1 MSYGQRI
8 RSFMAGIGMLLAVL
22 ILLLAKNNGVSLI
35 VLILAFSLILRG
47 VRSLIYYLSMA
58 RFMVG
63 GLTSFFAGVFLIDFG
78 IVSISLADEARIYIF
93 LYLAGWNA
101 FSGLISLLRAWE
113 AFRNKGRSWIM
124 NALYGIVNI
133 AILVC
138 CFIYWNNPA
147 TLASL
152 YCAGLAYSGILK
164 IINAFRRTEIVYIQ

>member
-22 ILLLAKNNGVSLI
+22 ILLLAGNNGVSLI

-47 VRSLIYYLSMA
+47 VRSLIY
-58 RFMVG
+58 
-63 GLTSFFAGVFLIDFG
+63 AGVFLIDFG

>member
-22 ILLLAKNNGVSLI
+22 ILLLAGNNGVSLI

-93 LYLAGWNA
+93 LYLAGWN
-101 FSGLISLLRAWE
+101 SGLISLLRARE
-113 AFRNKGRSWIM
+113 SFRNRGRSWIM
-124 NALYGIVNI
+124 NALFGIVNI

-138 CFIYWNNPA
+138 CFIYWKSPA

-152 YCAGLAYSGILK
+152 YCAGLAYSGFLK

>member
-1 MSYGQRI
+1 
-8 RSFMAGIGMLLAVL
+8 
-22 ILLLAKNNGVSLI
+22 
-35 VLILAFSLILRG
+35 
-47 VRSLIYYLSMA
+47 
-58 RFMVG
+58 MVG

>member
-22 ILLLAKNNGVSLI
+22 ILLLAGNNGVSLI

-58 RFMVG
+58 RFMAG

-78 IVSISLADEARIYIF
+78 ILSISLADEARIYIF

-113 AFRNKGRSWIM
+113 SYRNKGRSWIL
-124 NALYGIVNI
+124 NTLYGIVNI
-133 AILVC
+133 GVLIC
-138 CFIYWNNPA
+138 CFIFRDSPT
-147 TLASL
+147 TLATL
-152 YCAGLAYSGILK
+152 YCAGLGYSGILR